1 MSPVAMTTSTNTHF
15 EPFVEALRTA
25 PTAPG
30 GSRGRFEYPTPL
42 TLHTDAKAA
51 ADRLAR
57 EIAKEGYESLT

>member
-1 MSPVAMTTSTNTHF
+1 MSPVAMTTSTNAHF
-15 EPFVEALRTA
+15 EPFVDALRTA

-30 GSRGRFEYPTPL
+30 GSRGRLEYRAPL

-57 EIAKEGYESLT
+57 EVAKEGYESLT